1 MAQNKSKRRSIFIP
15 EDEESDENEETSTY
29 NDEPRR
35 QLNRFL
41 QLRSISPIRHSLSVP
56 WDTAHERTKR
66 RYTRKAEQCISAVL
80 DVLVPEDSISLW
92 KELCERNVTV
102 EDGQGAPP
110 KSGKELELLEAF
122 TESYASAQHWS
133 TRRQI
138 LSMMADKLSFKE
150 LQEYIPSLTSYRYN
164 IARRHRLLH
173 GLDNFSA
180 QGSDAFGALD
190 NLVNKL
196 ADCGKSQTWARDI
209 KQHLRSSQQYLKGD
223 YKLHAVESSTISD
236 HCRTYAL
243 RDPNDIDFQGYC
255 DHLHHDSCAQCSQF
269 QDVLNVLEN
278 ECANARCAEED
289 KADMVHVFQQAR
301 IAIMTWKAHLLR
313 SVHQDEA
320 KHSVLDKLDC
330 RSVLLVQDWAMK
342 YMPRKFRE
350 AQSDWFAKRGLPW
363 HITVAIR
370 RSEDNKHFE
379 AKTIVHVF
387 QSCSQDSA
395 TVSGIMLDCLVS
407 LKRDM
412 PELERAYY
420 KQDNAGCYHSGNTI
434 LSAKLAGD
442 AAGITVSRNDF
453 SDPQGGKG
461 VCDRQAATI
470 KGAIGSTLSV
480 KWDGISLL
488 NNFEYEEHGIRV
500 WRAFNVGPGRLVPW
514 ANFQVSTTQLGNLEI
529 LQPPSSTLVTGHT
542 FRTVRH
548 RHAKEASLKPSEED
562 EVCTESSEEEDE
574 GEGMLFTCPEEGC
587 IKAYN
592 TFTSLQNHLDTGKHK
607 RVPEQETLYDKA
619 KKVYAHKLTEGRSR
633 VPDVQCRSQ
642 GRSEDLM
649 VLPMGWALKSIKK
662 KTRFIPK
669 QTNFITEQFQM
680 GEQSGRKADPQE
692 VSKAMALA
700 RDRNGARRFLPDEVL
715 TPQQITSFFS
725 RLSAKKRQGHPINI
739 VSGDDE

>member
-1 MAQNKSKRRSIFIP
+1 
-15 EDEESDENEETSTY
+15 
-29 NDEPRR
+29 
-35 QLNRFL
+35 
-41 QLRSISPIRHSLSVP
+41 
-56 WDTAHERTKR
+56 
-66 RYTRKAEQCISAVL
+66 
-80 DVLVPEDSISLW
+80 
-92 KELCERNVTV
+92 
-102 EDGQGAPP
+102 
-110 KSGKELELLEAF
+110 
-122 TESYASAQHWS
+122 
-133 TRRQI
+133 
-138 LSMMADKLSFKE
+138 
-150 LQEYIPSLTSYRYN
+150 
-164 IARRHRLLH
+164 
-173 GLDNFSA
+173 
-180 QGSDAFGALD
+180 
-190 NLVNKL
+190 
-196 ADCGKSQTWARDI
+196 
-209 KQHLRSSQQYLKGD
+209 
-223 YKLHAVESSTISD
+223 
-236 HCRTYAL
+236 
-243 RDPNDIDFQGYC
+243 
-255 DHLHHDSCAQCSQF
+255 
-269 QDVLNVLEN
+269 
-278 ECANARCAEED
+278 
-289 KADMVHVFQQAR
+289 
-301 IAIMTWKAHLLR
+301 
-313 SVHQDEA
+313 
-320 KHSVLDKLDC
+320 
-330 RSVLLVQDWAMK
+330 
-342 YMPRKFRE
+342 
-350 AQSDWFAKRGLPW
+350 
-363 HITVAIR
+363 
-370 RSEDNKHFE
+370 
-379 AKTIVHVF
+379 
-387 QSCSQDSA
+387 
-395 TVSGIMLDCLVS
+395 
-407 LKRDM
+407 M

-470 KGAIGSTLSV
+470 KGAIGRYIDEGHDVANSLQLKTAIESGQGITGVTATYAAVTSQSTLSV

-562 EVCTESSEEEDE
+562 KVCTESSEEEDE

-592 TFTSLQNHLDTGKHK
+592 TFTSLQNHLGTGKHK

-649 VLPMGWALKSIKK
+649 VLPMVWALKSIKK

-669 QTNFITEQFQM
+669 QIDFITEQFQM

-700 RDRNGARRFLPDEVL
+700 RDRNGACRFLPDEVL

-739 VSGDDE
+739 VSGDDEDIESAAAETETQCSTLCVM